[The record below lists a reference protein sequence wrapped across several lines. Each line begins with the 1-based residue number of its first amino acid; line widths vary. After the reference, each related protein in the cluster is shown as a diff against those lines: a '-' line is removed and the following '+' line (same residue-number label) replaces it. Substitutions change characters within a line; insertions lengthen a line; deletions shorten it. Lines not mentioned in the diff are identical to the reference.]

1 VETTES
7 RLHGSATKSTKKRP
21 PFPGVALAFG
31 YRPHYLASMRG
42 IAKGDLLIQSLNPP
56 KANLRQCPLP
66 SRASSIDLEDSQPF
80 VKSDHATSDFGVR
93 RSFSSLR
100 GPVRSFS
107 LFYTRHGGAR
117 QVLPEMGS
125 GSVAHYPEM
134 GSGAILQALT
144 PGPGAGGGTS

>member
-7 RLHGSATKSTKKRP
+7 GPHGSATKSTKKRP

-42 IAKGDLLIQSLNPP
+42 IAKGDLLIQSFNPP

-125 GSVAHYPEM
+125 G
-134 GSGAILQALT
+134 AILQALT

>member
-7 RLHGSATKSTKKRP
+7 GPHGSATKSTKKRP

-42 IAKGDLLIQSLNPP
+42 IAKGDLLIQSFNPP

-125 GSVAHYPEM
+125 G
-134 GSGAILQALT
+134 AILQVLT

>member
-1 VETTES
+1 
-7 RLHGSATKSTKKRP
+7 
-21 PFPGVALAFG
+21 
-31 YRPHYLASMRG
+31 MRG
-42 IAKGDLLIQSLNPP
+42 IAKGDLLIQSFNPP
-56 KANLRQCPLP
+56 KANSRQCPLP

-93 RSFSSLR
+93 RSCSSLR

-125 GSVAHYPEM
+125 GAISRCDSN
-134 GSGAILQALT
+134 GSHLIFEYARVLRIIE
-144 PGPGAGGGTS
+144 